1 MRAALAALACL
12 VPWTTAVAQAP
23 PARARVTYLSGTTA
37 YLDAG
42 RDDGLAEGM
51 RVSAVR
57 GGVTVATL
65 TVNYLA
71 SHRAACQID
80 SAAVGPLV
88 VGDTVEYSPAANSV
102 AAIATSAGAG
112 QPAPP
117 RRGSPSVRGRVGV
130 RVLLLES
137 PEGRTVTQPAV
148 DLRLD
153 GTALGGSPVG
163 LLVDARARQTYSTRA
178 DGSVERSSRNGI
190 YQAALSLRSPR
201 TPARFTVGRQYLPTV
216 TSVSLFD
223 GALVEWQPARF
234 GAGLFIGSEPDPV
247 TMGYSSAVR
256 TYGLFLEG
264 RSAPGARARWSL
276 SGGAVGSYVS
286 GVVNR
291 EFAFV
296 QASLSTPGFTSFV
309 AQEFDFNRDWK
320 AETGEPAVV
329 PTSTFAMVGARPTE
343 WLSLQVGFDNRRS
356 VRLYRDLVNPEVV
369 FDDVFRQGVWGGA
382 GISLGRHV
390 RFGGDARVTLGGADS
405 LSRTRSWTATGSLE
419 RLSAAQIG
427 LRARATHYTAPFRDG
442 WLYSGALSTRPG
454 GRFGLEFTAGARREV
469 GDVAALRQTR
479 WFGADADVG
488 LGRSWYVLLS
498 GSRETGEGAAGSQV
512 FTSLSFRF

>member
-1 MRAALAALACL
+1 MRAVLVALAALT
-12 VPWTTAVAQAP
+12 PWTGAAAQAQ
-23 PARARVTYLSGTTA
+23 PARARVTYLSGNTA

-51 RVSAVR
+51 RLRAVR
-57 GGVTVATL
+57 AGVAVADL
-65 TVNYLA
+65 TVTYLA

-80 SAAVGPLV
+80 SAGAATIV
-88 VGDTVEYSPAANSV
+88 VGDTVEYTPAAKP
-102 AAIATSAGAG
+102 AEATATQVTAG
-112 QPAPP
+112 QSGTMRRPA
-117 RRGSPSVRGRVGV
+117 SPVRGRVGV
-130 RVLLLES
+130 RMLALRS

-163 LLVDARARQTYSTRA
+163 VLVDARARQTYSTGT
-178 DGSVERSSRNGI
+178 DGSVERTSRNGV
-190 YQAALSLRSPR
+190 YQAALFLRSPR
-201 TPARFTVGRQYLPTV
+201 SPARLTVGRQYLPTV

-234 GAGLFIGSEPDPV
+234 GAGLFVGSEPDPV
-247 TMGYSSAVR
+247 TMGYSSEVR
-256 TYGLFLEG
+256 SYGLFLEG

-296 QASLSTPGFTSFV
+296 QASFSTAGFTSFV
-309 AQEFDFNRDWK
+309 AQEFDFNRGWK
-320 AETGEPAVV
+320 AEAGEAVVV
-329 PTSTFAMVGARPTE
+329 PTSTFAMVAARPAE
-343 WLSLQVGFDNRRS
+343 WLSLQAGFDNRRN
-356 VRLYRDLVNPEVV
+356 VRLYRDYVNPEVV
-369 FDDVFRQGVWGGA
+369 FDDAFRQGLWGGA
-382 GISLGRHV
+382 GIAIGRHV
-390 RFGGDARVTLGGADS
+390 RLGGDARATLGGPDS

-419 RLSAAQIG
+419 RLTSLQVG
-427 LRARATHYTAPFRDG
+427 VRARATHYTAPSRDG
-442 WLYSGALSTRPG
+442 WLYSGTLLTRPG
-454 GRFGLEFTAGARREV
+454 GRLGVEFNAGARREA
-469 GDVAALRQTR
+469 GNILGARQTR
-479 WFGADADVG
+479 WFGANLDVG

-498 GSRETGEGAAGSQV
+498 GSRETGDGAAGDQV